1 MNVEKSAFLP
11 LRIKLRISRPG
22 MAISLGFLN
31 LRMDQLCGDLS
42 KIHLPFRMA
51 DLNSALGDLQSGS
64 LSQRYLKFPV
74 AYWLTK
80 SKRDDEHKEPACTA
94 TANKQ
99 KHANVTQI
107 PLFPPLSKGDEREI
121 LTTVCFKLCRSS
133 ELL

>member
-51 DLNSALGDLQSGS
+51 DLNSALGDLQSES
-64 LSQRYLKFPV
+64 LSQRDLKFPV

-80 SKRDDEHKEPACTA
+80 SKELTSAKRLPVPLRQT
-94 TANKQ
+94 NKARQ
-99 KHANVTQI
+99 RYSN
-107 PLFPPLSKGDEREI
+107 PPLSPFVKG
-121 LTTVCFKLCRSS
+121 
-133 ELL
+133 

>member
-31 LRMDQLCGDLS
+31 LRMDQFCGDLS

-51 DLNSALGDLQSGS
+51 DLNSALGDLQSES

-99 KHANVTQI
+99 STPTLLKSPSF
-107 PLFPPLSKGDEREI
+107 PLCQRIIYIWELHTEK
-121 LTTVCFKLCRSS
+121 TTA
-133 ELL
+133 